1 MNTIKKHLLL
11 FVAITCLFSSCQL
24 FYKVPSKSTSKSSKE
39 KSVFPEAIGYVNDFE
54 NLLSVEEE
62 ELLTKIVKEHEA
74 KYGDQIVIVTLTSI
88 APYENINDYSL
99 ALANAWGVGQKG
111 KNNGVLIAFSKELRA
126 IRIQNGFGIEKR
138 LTDAETASIID
149 THMIPAFK
157 EDKYFLGLKN
167 GVKAILLELR

>member
-1 MNTIKKHLLL
+1 MNTLKKFLFLFALL
-11 FVAITCLFSSCQL
+11 TCLFSSCQL
-24 FYKVPSKSTSKSSKE
+24 FHTSPSQVTSESAKGKV
-39 KSVFPEAIGYVNDFE
+39 VFPKAIGYVNDFE

-62 ELLTKIVKEHEA
+62 ELLSKIVKEHEA

-99 ALANAWGVGQKG
+99 DLANAWGVGQKD
-111 KNNGVLIAFSKELRA
+111 KNNGVLIALSKELRA
-126 IRIQNGFGIEKR
+126 IRIQNGMGIEKR
-138 LTDAETASIID
+138 LTDAETAAIID

-167 GVKAILLELR
+167 GVKAILIELK